1 MKRKREKK
9 EKRNQHKKKC
19 LYNSSSEGSK
29 HKYIERK
36 KRSREM
42 EKNTYLVVHLYER

>member
-1 MKRKREKK
+1 MKRKREKN

-29 HKYIERK
+29 HKYRE
-36 KRSREM
+36 RSREM
-42 EKNTYLVVHLYER
+42 EKIPT